1 MEDNKLDPILGNEE
15 ENSEIQETVEQEIV
29 DETIDEPVED
39 AADETVEDAE
49 DDATENDADEDT
61 AEETVAEEAPKKKK
75 KKGKVALIVLGSIFG
90 VIVAL
95 IGALLLV
102 GWITMPKADVDQ
114 VVLTIGDVDSNTG
127 EFINVYGAYSYYA
140 SYYGFSEEEVK
151 KYTME
156 ELTAGNIYY
165 IKGIE
170 AGMTL
175 TDEDKADIEENIASL
190 TSSAESYGMTAEEYL
205 EQNICN
211 GYTLDAY
218 RAYLEKQYIAQKY
231 YADEMEKLE
240 AEYKDA
246 DDKVQAEY
254 EGDKASYDLAN
265 VSYFYFDSTDE
276 TAQDKADVIVE
287 KVKGGM
293 DFAAAIVEVSG
304 NADAT
309 PVDRLTGETKSVI
322 SGNFS
327 SEAADWVFEIKDGN
341 YVNGKG
347 AVTTF
352 VVDDVVYVLYADN
365 SPSKNEAVPATVN
378 YIKVEVGTDTTV
390 KTEDELKLSAKA
402 SATKILAEFE
412 NGEKTEAAFTK
423 LQDDCNSG
431 DDTLV
436 TGDTFSAIVA
446 GDANDDAVDAWV
458 FDSARKVGDYALVEG
473 DGCYYILFYTSV
485 NEHPVWYQT
494 ALTVILEEARTAWD
508 EQVKAEFED
517 KTVVYDEAIEEAI
530 AYITSSAQ

>member
-1 MEDNKLDPILGNEE
+1 MTPRELIDFTTFIGKLKTTYRHCYTAENRPESVADHSWRIALMAMLCKDEFPEVDIDKVIKMCLVHDFGEAVTGDIPAFYKTEEHEDTEEKAIDKLLKRLPA
-15 ENSEIQETVEQEIV
+15 
-29 DETIDEPVED
+29 PVEK
-39 AADETVEDAE
+39 ELS
-49 DDATENDADEDT
+49 
-61 AEETVAEEAPKKKK
+61 
-75 KKGKVALIVLGSIFG
+75 ALF
-90 VIVAL
+90 
-95 IGALLLV
+95 
-102 GWITMPKADVDQ
+102 
-114 VVLTIGDVDSNTG
+114 
-127 EFINVYGAYSYYA
+127 
-140 SYYGFSEEEVK
+140 
-151 KYTME
+151 
-156 ELTAGNIYY
+156 
-165 IKGIE
+165 
-170 AGMTL
+170 
-175 TDEDKADIEENIASL
+175 
-190 TSSAESYGMTAEEYL
+190 
-205 EQNICN
+205 
-211 GYTLDAY
+211 
-218 RAYLEKQYIAQKY
+218 
-231 YADEMEKLE
+231 DEMEKLE

-276 TAQDKADVIVE
+276 TAQDKADAIVE

-341 YVNGKG
+341 YVNGNG
-347 AVTTF
+347 AVTTL

-458 FDSARKVGDYALVEG
+458 FDSARKVSDYALVEG

-494 ALTVILEEARTAWD
+494 ALNVILEEARTAWD

>member
-1 MEDNKLDPILGNEE
+1 MEDNKLDPVLGNEE
-15 ENSEIQETVEQEIV
+15 ENEEIQETVEEKIV
-29 DETIDEPVED
+29 DETIDEPAED
-39 AADETVEDAE
+39 IVDETVEDAE
-49 DDATENDADEDT
+49 ETTEDEAEEDA
-61 AEETVAEEAPKKKK
+61 AEETVVEEAPKKKK

-102 GWITMPKADVDQ
+102 GWITMPRADVDN
-114 VVLTIGDVDSNTG
+114 VVLTIGDIDSDTG

-151 KYTME
+151 NYTME
-156 ELTAGNIYY
+156 ELTAANIYY
-165 IKGIE
+165 LKGIE

-211 GYTLDAY
+211 GYTLDDY

-231 YADEMEKLE
+231 YADAMEKLE
-240 AEYKDA
+240 AEYKDS

-254 EGDKASYDLAN
+254 EADKAAYDLAN

-276 TAQDKADVIVE
+276 AAQDKADAIVE

-327 SEAADWVFEIKDGN
+327 SEAADWIFEIKDGS

-347 AVTTF
+347 AVTTL

-365 SPSKNEAVPATVN
+365 SPVKNEAVPATVN
-378 YIKVEVGTDTTV
+378 YIRVEVSTDTTV
-390 KTEDELKLSAKA
+390 KSEDELKLSAKA

-436 TGDTFSAIVA
+436 TGDTFAAIVA
-446 GDANDDAVDAWV
+446 GDAKDDAVDAWV

-494 ALTVILEEARTAWD
+494 ALSVILENARTEWD
-508 EQVKAEFED
+508 EQVKAEFAD

-530 AYITSSAQ
+530 AYITASAQ